1 MRFANR
7 HEHRRRTP
15 ARPRATLMCAALS
28 AVFLL
33 AGCGGYARNPSGSS
47 SSGVEV
53 YGTIDAGVQRER
65 SR

>member
-1 MRFANR
+1 
-7 HEHRRRTP
+7 
-15 ARPRATLMCAALS
+15 MCAALS